1 MYISK
6 KWRAKAENYKWFAR
20 NYPNADFSEEAVY
33 AMYDYES
40 TGNGFVNHYDT
51 VDGKV
56 NGYALGKHLLDLQL
70 AMWIEDMARPFM
82 LTKYE
87 LLTDP
92 ELIPIRQFLIDQFG
106 EIEAG
111 EPCRCK
117 PSMDALN
124 KFIDRYM
131 Y

>member
-1 MYISK
+1 
-6 KWRAKAENYKWFAR
+6 
-20 NYPNADFSEEAVY
+20 
-33 AMYDYES
+33 
-40 TGNGFVNHYDT
+40 
-51 VDGKV
+51 
-56 NGYALGKHLLDLQL
+56 
-70 AMWIEDMARPFM
+70 MARPFM

-106 EIEAG
+106 EVEAD
-111 EPCRCK
+111 EPWCRCK

-124 KFIDRYM
+124 KFIGEYM

>member
-6 KWRAKAENYKWFAR
+6 KWRTKAENYKWFAS
-20 NYPNADFSEEAVY
+20 NYSN

-40 TGNGFVNHYDT
+40 TGNGFVNHYDA
-51 VDGKV
+51 VDGMV

-87 LLTDP
+87 FLTDP

-106 EIEAG
+106 EVEAD
-111 EPCRCK
+111 EPTGK
-117 PSMDALN
+117 PSMNALN
-124 KFIDRYM
+124 KFIGEYM